1 MARIITVC
9 SQKGGVG
16 KTTTSINLGTG
27 LAREGKRVLM
37 IDFDSQGDLTT
48 GLGCCEDDDIE
59 GLEFTIASALK
70 KVIGRE
76 HPLRM
81 RTLPMTSHVCL
92 GESSACPVRDLE
104 MDLQGN
110 SPAIPSLHR
119 WTICWFTCCA
129 GRRPPRCRA
138 AALCWFGS
146 SRRRLWDSG
155 IGPFHFYPLPR
166 RAAYRSWGNRS

>member
-1 MARIITVC
+1 MQPLGKADESAPKRGYTIQRC
-9 SQKGGVG
+9 SQTQG
-16 KTTTSINLGTG
+16 KADMYPSRPMRIQADSILSP
-27 LAREGKRVLM
+27 LFHPARPRR
-37 IDFDSQGDLTT
+37 IT
-48 GLGCCEDDDIE
+48 
-59 GLEFTIASALK
+59 K

-146 SRRRLWDSG
+146 SRRRILDSG
-155 IGPFHFYPLPR
+155 IGPFRLYPLPR

>member
-1 MARIITVC
+1 MRTKARVHESTLIGAIYSRSTMYPSWSSVR
-9 SQKGGVG
+9 
-16 KTTTSINLGTG
+16 TG
-27 LAREGKRVLM
+27 LQKAVPQLYPARPRR
-37 IDFDSQGDLTT
+37 IT
-48 GLGCCEDDDIE
+48 
-59 GLEFTIASALK
+59 K

-104 MDLQGN
+104 MDLQDN

-146 SRRRLWDSG
+146 SRRRIGDSG
-155 IGPFHFYPLPR
+155 IGPFRFCPLPR
-166 RAAYRSWGNRS
+166 RAAYRSWDNRS